1 MDKCSTRRG
10 IHKFEA
16 RYEEQLNQ
24 NILNF
29 IKSCTEFDLTRG
41 MLYSKIYVKDIC
53 INCGAE
59 IKK

>member
-1 MDKCSTRRG
+1 MELCSARRG

-16 RYEEQLNQ
+16 RYDEVPNKELLNSTSSLRTTD
-24 NILNF
+24 NSIL
-29 IKSCTEFDLTRG
+29 IL
-41 MLYSKIYVKDIC
+41 KIYVKDIC

>member
-1 MDKCSTRRG
+1 MELCSARKG

-16 RYEEQLNQ
+16 RYDEVPNTKLIERSTSMSGNR
-24 NILNF
+24 NIL
-29 IKSCTEFDLTRG
+29 ILKV
-41 MLYSKIYVKDIC
+41 YVKDIC